1 MARNSGLGVLL
12 GISNGIARIFRH
24 DGTTMDVPQSRLPA
38 GTNEGD
44 DVRVDSSKR
53 GFSRISPV
61 GVRAKPSDSA
71 PHDTAHDRQQFVMN
85 RLIKH
90 GWSAAQA
97 SGATG
102 RFMVEAYDR
111 LDTNARNPNDPG
123 TSEGLGQ
130 WNRERKSALYSF
142 AKKLGKSPSDLGVQV
157 DFFDHEIRTS
167 PLERRA
173 LIALQGSDT
182 PDEAATAML
191 HYERPKGYRP
201 GHPQGG
207 ALWGKTVRNA
217 NKVMAAYDPSFTP
230 SVNTASST
238 PGSSATEGSGGGSPA
253 MDDTLGDGGELLAGD
268 TGLDT
273 GLNAGP
279 SEAAPTEEQT
289 LGEAIGSAADAYG
302 TPGQTVDTSGTAQT
316 IQNMI
321 QEGQQ
326 ANAGALPRLPEPS
339 FRDVFGEG

>member
-1 MARNSGLGVLL
+1 MTRNSGLGVLL

-24 DGTTMDVPQSRLPA
+24 DGTTMDVPQSRLPP

-44 DVRVDSSKR
+44 DIRVDSSKR

-61 GVRAKPSDSA
+61 GVRAKASDTA

-90 GWSAAQA
+90 GWTPEQA
-97 SGATG
+97 SGITG

-130 WNRERKSALYSF
+130 WNRERKSSLYSF
-142 AKKLGKSPSDLGVQV
+142 AKKLGKPANDLGVQV
-157 DFFDHEIRTS
+157 DFFDHEVRNS
-167 PLERRA
+167 PKERRA

-191 HYERPKGYRP
+191 HYERPKGYTP
-201 GHPQGG
+201 GNPRGG
-207 ALWGKTVRNA
+207 ALWGLTVKNA
-217 NKVMAAYDPSFTP
+217 NKVMAAYDPNFTP
-230 SVNTASST
+230 SVNTASSA
-238 PGSSATEGSGGGSPA
+238 PGSSATGGSGGDYSSSDG
-253 MDDTLGDGGELLAGD
+253 TLGDGGELLAGD
-268 TGLDT
+268 AGLDT
-273 GLNAGP
+273 GLNSGP
-279 SEAAPTEEQT
+279 TDQAPTEEQT

-326 ANAGALPRLPEPS
+326 ANAGGLPRLPEPS
-339 FRDVFGEG
+339 FRDVFGNG